1 MLAHIGLGADATEPF
16 RAARQRLRA
25 RRRGAAPA
33 APRSGATGRAGE
45 EHDRVRRLLAEA
57 GGVCAE
63 ADREGAG
70 VGWDGGEGD

>member
-1 MLAHIGLGADATEPF
+1 MASQKKTESALHNLFKNYPASFSSGADEWEAF
-16 RAARQRLRA
+16 LL
-25 RRRGAAPA
+25 
-33 APRSGATGRAGE
+33 SSATGRAGE